1 MMTVQW
7 AARALKEEWFGD
19 DKWFSGVSTD
29 SRAVMPGD
37 LFVALVGEKFDGHN
51 FVAEV
56 MGKGA
61 VAAIVHRDWEAR
73 NLPAGIPL
81 IRVENTRSALGQ
93 LAAHW
98 RGRFDIPLAAVTGSN
113 GKTTVKEM
121 IASILRH
128 IPCDPGEPGE
138 SGDLGQAR
146 QLAGS
151 NQVLATEGNLNND
164 IGVPLMLLR
173 LREQHK
179 YAVIEMGMNHAGEIA
194 YLTGL
199 AKPSLALITNAG
211 AAHVEALGSVEAV
224 ARAKGEIFEGLD
236 QQGIAVINADDP
248 HAVLWRRLAGNRKVI
263 DYGLQEKAAVTARYH
278 PRPFGSRVALLLPDG
293 VQEVELQ
300 VPGEHNVENALA
312 AAAVAVAMGVGAEAI
327 TCGLSAFTGVTGRMQ
342 KKQGLHG
349 STLIDDTY
357 NANPDS
363 VRAALAVLAKAAGRK
378 ILVLGDMG
386 ELGLAAR
393 DLHGRIGA
401 EARAAGVDMLMALG
415 ELSASSVAAFG
426 AGARHFEKIE
436 ELVAEVEGLLAP
448 GDTMLVKGSRFMQ
461 MERVIKRVE
470 L

>member
-1 MMTVQW
+1 MMTVQA
-7 AARALKEEWFGD
+7 AARALQEKWLGEDVWFN
-19 DKWFSGVSTD
+19 GVSTD

-37 LFVALVGEKFDGHN
+37 LFIALVGEKFDGHN

-56 MGKGA
+56 IEKGA
-61 VAAIVHRDWEAR
+61 VAAIVHRDWGAR
-73 NLPAGIPL
+73 NPRPGIPL
-81 IRVENTRSALGQ
+81 ILVDNTRLALGR
-93 LAAHW
+93 LAGDW
-98 RGRFDIPLAAVTGSN
+98 RRRFGIPLVGVTGSN

-121 IASILRH
+121 VASILRQTA
-128 IPCDPGEPGE
+128 EE
-138 SGDLGQAR
+138 SGQGN
-146 QLAGS
+146 GS
-151 NQVLATEGNLNND
+151 DIVLATEGNLNND

-173 LREQHK
+173 LRKGHK

-199 AKPSLALITNAG
+199 SKPSVALITNAG

-236 QQGIAVINADDP
+236 QQGVAVINADDP
-248 HAVLWRRLAGNRKVI
+248 HAALWRGLAGNRKVM
-263 DYGLQEKAAVTARYH
+263 DFGLEQKAAVTARYQ
-278 PRPFGSRVALLLPDG
+278 PGPFGSSVALLLPDG

-300 VPGEHNVENALA
+300 VPGKHNVENAAA
-312 AAAVAVAMGVGAEAI
+312 AAAVAVALGASAGAI
-327 TCGLSAFTGVTGRMQ
+327 MSGLSAFSGVKGRMQ

-349 STLIDDTY
+349 ATLLDDTY

-386 ELGLAAR
+386 ELGAAAKGF
-393 DLHGRIGA
+393 HERIGV
-401 EARAAGVDMLMALG
+401 EARAAGVDNLIAMG
-415 ELSASSVAAFG
+415 ELSAYSVAGFG

-436 ELVAEVEGLLAP
+436 ELIAEVEGLLAP
-448 GDTMLVKGSRFMQ
+448 GDTMLIKGSRFMQ
-461 MERVIKRVE
+461 MERVVKRVE